1 MGQTEQDVSELSATN
16 KDITARLVLC
26 LSVALLVACNA
37 GSRTPT
43 GELLN
48 ENDSKGSADILVGS
62 AAPPYDRS
70 DFSGDWGDA
79 DGDCLNTRMEIL
91 VEWSSSPVRY
101 DEGGC
106 RVVSGQWISEYT
118 DKTIFDASKIDI
130 DHVVPLAYAWR
141 LGAYDW
147 SPEERR
153 RFFDDGANLL
163 PVELS
168 LNRAKGDRP
177 PSEWLPPRG
186 RCRYMSRFKRVTI
199 MYHLQLPATEERFV
213 KEKLNECAGN
223 GSQ

>member
-1 MGQTEQDVSELSATN
+1 MRHTT
-16 KDITARLVLC
+16 TTM
-26 LSVALLVACNA
+26 ALLFSFAFVAACSSGQRDQIDDDPDNVSSEIHSDEA
-37 GSRTPT
+37 SIT
-43 GELLN
+43 
-48 ENDSKGSADILVGS
+48 SV
-62 AAPPYDRS
+62 PPYDRS
-70 DFSGDWGDA
+70 AFSTDWSDA

-91 VEWSSSPVRY
+91 AEWSSSPVQY
-101 DEGGC
+101 DESGC
-106 RVVSGQWISEYT
+106 RVVSGRWISQYT
-118 DKTIFDASKIDI
+118 DETIYDASEIDI

-147 SPEERR
+147 SPEERQ

-186 RCRYMSRFKRVTI
+186 RCRYISRFKRVTI